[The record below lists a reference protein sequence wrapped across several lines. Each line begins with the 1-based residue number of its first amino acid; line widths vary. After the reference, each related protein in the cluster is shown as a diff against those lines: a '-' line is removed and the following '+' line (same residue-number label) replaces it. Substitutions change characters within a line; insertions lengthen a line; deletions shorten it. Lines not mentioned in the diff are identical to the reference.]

1 MAKSRKCCM
10 LQGKM
15 EELHDVWRGSSLK
28 PILWSMEGV
37 RPCHFIETALAR
49 AGCIEAIY
57 LELVDF
63 LELPDILKLR

>member
-1 MAKSRKCCM
+1 
-10 LQGKM
+10 M

-63 LELPDILKLR
+63 LELPDVLKLR